1 MISASK
7 FPLELKH
14 HTPAILK
21 MLSDGKTADVSSIS
35 EKLYEIQS
43 DNNKRKTR
51 QLLEALEDS
60 KILRCEMG
68 KRQRKQWMKFDTIRK
83 GKPNYIT
90 KELAINLFTDHK
102 PVLTNLEIAT
112 ALFDQ
117 IDKTTLDCVAVAT
130 NTIAMRSGL
139 KKEKINRVVYYSLPD
154 FEGDF
159 KDYRITRSA
168 NNEAIKLAQQKALES
183 TSNMMMQQ
191 ALLFYRTLAQ
201 FNIRELG

>member
-1 MISASK
+1 MISPSS
-7 FPLELKH
+7 FPRELRKQ
-14 HTPAILK
+14 TPTILK
-21 MLSDGKTADVSSIS
+21 LLSNNAMLDVKTITR
-35 EKLYEIQS
+35 ELYEIET

-68 KRQRKQWMKFDTIRK
+68 KRQR
-83 GKPNYIT
+83 
-90 KELAINLFTDHK
+90 K

-139 KKEKINRVVYYSLPD
+139 
-154 FEGDF
+154 
-159 KDYRITRSA
+159 
-168 NNEAIKLAQQKALES
+168 
-183 TSNMMMQQ
+183 
-191 ALLFYRTLAQ
+191 
-201 FNIRELG
+201 